1 MALYFYQAL
10 SKDGKKING
19 HLDAATTAQVREY
32 LAKLNYYPISI
43 TAVAPG
49 SATSW
54 WRKLFVRKVT
64 TKELVLFTKQL
75 GILLKS
81 GVPLLQALEL
91 LVDYFQGQLHT
102 ALVSI
107 KDDIKE
113 GTSFA
118 NALGKYPKIFNNIY
132 VQLIKSGE
140 ASGKLDYILEHLT
153 GFIEEQEKTRKEV
166 SSAMRQP
173 IIQLVMSLAVVC
185 VLLYFVVPS
194 MAQTFTSSGRELP
207 TPTAIL
213 MSISQFFVSYFLW
226 VLVAVA
232 LIVGAFLYWKS
243 TDFGAYTL
251 DKIKLKIPLIGYFA
265 RTQAVV
271 QFSQTLGMLLQSG
284 VNLAEALDIVVNII
298 DNRVLSKALSEAR
311 DKIIKEGKITQ
322 YLSRTGIFPP
332 IAIYLINTGEQ
343 SGQLDTMLLTV
354 ASNYQADAKE
364 FLDGLIAKLGPFMMI
379 VVAAIVGFIVISIA
393 LPMADMVDISA
404 I

>member
-10 SKDGKKING
+10 SKDGKKITG
-19 HLDAATTAQVREY
+19 HLDAATSAQVREY
-32 LAKLNYYPISI
+32 LAKLNYFPISI
-43 TAVAPG
+43 AVVAPD
-49 SATSW
+49 SAISW
-54 WRKLFVRKVT
+54 WRKLFVKKVT

-102 ALVSI
+102 VLVSV

-113 GTSFA
+113 GVSFA
-118 NALGKYPKIFNNIY
+118 AALGKYPKIFNNIY

-153 GFIEEQEKTRKEV
+153 GFIEEQEKTKKAV

-173 IIQLVMSLAVVC
+173 IIQLVMSFAVVC

-194 MAQTFTSSGRELP
+194 MAQTFSSSGRELP

-213 MSISQFFVSYFLW
+213 MSISGFFVSYFVW
-226 VLVAVA
+226 VIVVIALV
-232 LIVGAFLYWKS
+232 VGAFIYFKS
-243 TDFGAYTL
+243 TPFGAYTL
-251 DKIKLKIPLIGYFA
+251 DKIKLKIPLVSYFA

-354 ASNYQADAKE
+354 ASNYQEDAKE
-364 FLDGLIAKLGPFMMI
+364 LLDSLIAKLGPLMMI